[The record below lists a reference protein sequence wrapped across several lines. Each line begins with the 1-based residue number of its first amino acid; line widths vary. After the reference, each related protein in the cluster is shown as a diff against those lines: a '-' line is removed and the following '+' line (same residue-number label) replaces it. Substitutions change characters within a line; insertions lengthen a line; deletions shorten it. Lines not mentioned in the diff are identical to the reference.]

1 MSALLNADNQKK
13 YEKLKKQYPKK
24 QSLMLPL
31 LWLFQY
37 QDGYVSQEAM
47 VFIAKEV
54 DNSPAFVMSV
64 MSFYTMFSFKPRGKY
79 HIELCK
85 TLSCSLCGA
94 KDIKKYLEKTLKIK
108 KGQTTDDA
116 LFTYEEVECLGNCDM
131 APIVAIN
138 GEYHTHMN
146 EEKMKNFVSR
156 CKNDN

>member
-1 MSALLNADNQKK
+1 MSALLNGENNKK
-13 YEKLKKQYPKK
+13 YQKLKKQYPKK
-24 QSLMLPL
+24 QSLILPL
-31 LWLFQY
+31 LWMFQY
-37 QDGYVSQEAM
+37 QHGYVSQEAM
-47 VFIAKEV
+47 VFISKEV

-94 KDIKKYLEKTLKIK
+94 KDIKEYLENKLNIN
-108 KGQTTDDA
+108 KGETTKDN

-138 GEYHTHMN
+138 GEYHTNMDTN
-146 EEKMKNFVSR
+146 KMESFISKA
-156 CKNDN
+156 KK

>member
-1 MSALLNADNQKK
+1 MSNLLNDNNIKK
-13 YEKLKKQYPKK
+13 YDNLKKQYPKK
-24 QSLMLPL
+24 QSLILPL
-31 LWLFQY
+31 LWMFQY

-47 VFIAKEV
+47 VFISKEV

-94 KDIKKYLEKTLKIK
+94 KDIKKYLEEKLNIK
-108 KGQTTDDA
+108 NKQTTQDK

-138 GEYHTHMN
+138 GEYHTNMDESKMN
-146 EEKMKNFVSR
+146 DFISKVQK
-156 CKNDN
+156 